1 MIKPVIPNNE
11 IQRLRAIRSYDIG
24 TAQQDEEYDQIT
36 DLARNI
42 TGMPISL
49 ISVVDEDE
57 VWFKSANGLEISSSD
72 KNFSF
77 CSFAVGSEDP
87 IFIIKDTK
95 SEDRFKDHS
104 CAYVAGKPIVFYAGV
119 CLIDSNGYKLGT
131 LCVIDTK
138 PNSLTEV
145 QIKGLKILAKQVIKL
160 VELQKANRHLE
171 TVQKTLESKNKE
183 LKNFA
188 GLVSHDMKMP
198 LANIILTTDILKA
211 KYANNLDTK
220 ALDYLK
226 YLKQSSFTLSGYIT
240 GLLEHYE
247 SDNLSQERSE
257 AFDIHHLLDEI
268 VDLLNINIECEIH
281 FPEQNIDLTCNRAAL
296 EQVFLNLIGNSIKY
310 NDKENIIINVDCTP
324 KGNYYFFTVT
334 DNGVGI
340 PEDKLESVF
349 ELFSTI
355 GNMDRNGKKGNGI
368 GLSTV
373 KKIVESLGGSISINS
388 ELGKGTTFEFSIKQM
403 PILD

>member
-11 IQRLRAIRSYDIG
+11 IQRLRAIRSYDISPV
-24 TAQQDEEYDQIT
+24 QQDKEYDQIT

-49 ISVVDEDE
+49 ISVVVENE
-57 VWFKSANGLEISSSD
+57 VWFKSANGLDISSSE
-72 KNFSF
+72 KSLSF

-95 SEDRFKDHS
+95 MDDRFKHHS
-104 CAYVAGKPIVFYAGV
+104 CAYAAENPIVFYAGV
-119 CLIDSNGYKLGT
+119 CLIDSKGYKLGT

-138 PNSLTEV
+138 PNYLTEV
-145 QIKGLKILAKQVIKL
+145 QTKGLKILAKQVIKL
-160 VELQKANRHLE
+160 VELHKANRHLE
-171 TVQKTLESKNKE
+171 TVQKKLESKNKE
-183 LKNFA
+183 LKKFA
-188 GLVSHDMKMP
+188 GVVSHDMKMP

-211 KYANNLDTK
+211 KYANILDSN
-220 ALDYLK
+220 ALEYLK
-226 YLKQSSFTLSGYIT
+226 YLKQSSFTLSEYIT

-247 SDNLSQERSE
+247 SDNLAQARSE
-257 AFDIHHLLDEI
+257 AFDIHHLLDKI

-281 FPEQNIDLTCNRAAL
+281 FPEQNIDLICNRKAL
-296 EQVFLNLIGNSIKY
+296 EQVFLNLLRNSIKY
-310 NDKENIIINVDCTP
+310 NDKEIIIINVDCTV
-324 KGNYYFFTVT
+324 KGNHYYFTVT

-340 PEDKLESVF
+340 PEDKLESIF

-355 GNMDRNGKKGNGI
+355 GNKDRNGKKGNGI

-373 KKIVESLGGSISINS
+373 KNIIESLGGSIITSS
-388 ELGKGTTFEFSIKQM
+388 EVGKGTTFEFSIKQI
-403 PILD
+403 PLIN